1 MSFAS
6 SRMSLLD
13 IQNYFVEQMKG
24 LHIISDLL
32 LSEDDY
38 RYLAAK
44 VKMLFKFSNDNNV
57 VDDYKLSIIVYWV
70 YSMIYW
76 DKENLG
82 ELEMDA
88 LFEGLP
94 QYKKKY
100 YMDVCMETFDEY
112 EIYNYQVNYGD
123 VSLYAKALI
132 ARHAGIP
139 LEEQDRTFDVIGK
152 YLECNLVAEMV
163 ESIMMELPER
173 TQTIFCCFDDKSKQ
187 KVILDLRNLM
197 IVCMKGKESKEE
209 LMKQY
214 PYIAGNVIQGMR
226 QWCNRQQE
234 LMSLELS

>member
-13 IQNYFVEQMKG
+13 IQNYLVEQMKG

-94 QYKKKY
+94 Q
-100 YMDVCMETFDEY
+100 
-112 EIYNYQVNYGD
+112 
-123 VSLYAKALI
+123 
-132 ARHAGIP
+132 
-139 LEEQDRTFDVIGK
+139 
-152 YLECNLVAEMV
+152 
-163 ESIMMELPER
+163 
-173 TQTIFCCFDDKSKQ
+173 
-187 KVILDLRNLM
+187 
-197 IVCMKGKESKEE
+197 
-209 LMKQY
+209 
-214 PYIAGNVIQGMR
+214 
-226 QWCNRQQE
+226 
-234 LMSLELS
+234 